1 MSQMSRSRSDRPE
14 SAVVREILEWARLEP
29 GLTLHRNVVSS
40 RAAHLG
46 CATGLGKGSP
56 DLIGWL
62 SVPVKSGKIS
72 VFVGIEVKRETGG
85 VVADE
90 QSDWIGRIRRAGGIA
105 GVAHSVDNA
114 RKIITDGRLDIRRV
128 IGA

>member
-1 MSQMSRSRSDRPE
+1 MSRSRSDRPE

-29 GLTLHRNVVSS
+29 GLTLHRNIVSS

-72 VFVGIEVKRETGG
+72 VFVGIEVKREKKG
-85 VVADE
+85 VIADE
-90 QSDWIGRIRRAGGIA
+90 QNDWLERIRRAGGIA
-105 GVAHSVDNA
+105 GVARGLDDA
-114 RKIITDGRLDIRRV
+114 RRIVTEGRLDIRRV

>member
-1 MSQMSRSRSDRPE
+1 MAMIHSPSESD
-14 SAVVREILEWARLEP
+14 VVRAILEWAQYEP
-29 GLTLHRNVVSS
+29 GLTLHRNIVSS

-85 VVADE
+85 VVTDE
-90 QSDWIGRIRRAGGIA
+90 QNDWLERIRRAGGIA
-105 GVAHSVDNA
+105 GVARSVDDA
-114 RKIITDGRLDIRRV
+114 RDIITEARLDIRRTL
-128 IGA
+128 GG

>member
-1 MSQMSRSRSDRPE
+1 MSRSRSDRPE
-14 SAVVREILEWARLEP
+14 SAIVREILAWARLEP
-29 GLTLHRNVVSS
+29 GLTLHRNIVSR

-90 QSDWIGRIRRAGGIA
+90 QNSWIERIRRAGGIA
-105 GVAHSVDNA
+105 GVARSVDDA
-114 RKIITDGRLDIRRV
+114 RDIITEGRLDLRRV
-128 IGA
+128 IGG

>member
-1 MSQMSRSRSDRPE
+1 MTRSRSDRPE
-14 SAVVREILEWARLEP
+14 SDVVREILEWARLEP
-29 GLTLHRNVVSS
+29 GLTLHRNIVSS

-90 QSDWIGRIRRAGGIA
+90 QSEWISRIRAAGGIA
-105 GVAHSVDNA
+105 GVARGVDDA
-114 RKIITDGRLDIRRV
+114 MRIVTEGRLDIRRV
-128 IGA
+128 IGS

>member
-1 MSQMSRSRSDRPE
+1 MAIPSPSESD
-14 SAVVREILEWARLEP
+14 VVKDILAWAQYEP

-46 CATGLGKGSP
+46 CPTGLGKGSP

-72 VFVGIEVKRETGG
+72 IFVGIEVKRRKG
-85 VVADE
+85 VVADG
-90 QSDWIGRIRRAGGIA
+90 QSEWIHRIRSAGGIA
-105 GVAHSVDNA
+105 GVARSVEDA
-114 RKIITDGRLDIRRV
+114 QRIITEGRLDIRR
-128 IGA
+128 ALCA

>member
-1 MSQMSRSRSDRPE
+1 MAIPSPSESD
-14 SAVVREILEWARLEP
+14 VVKDILAWAQYEP

-46 CATGLGKGSP
+46 CPTGLGKGSP

-72 VFVGIEVKRETGG
+72 IFVGIEVKRRKGG
-85 VVADE
+85 IVADG
-90 QSDWIGRIRRAGGIA
+90 QSEWINRIRAAGGIA
-105 GVAHSVDNA
+105 GVARSVEDA
-114 RKIITDGRLDIRRV
+114 QRIITEGRLDIRR
-128 IGA
+128 ALCA

>member
-1 MSQMSRSRSDRPE
+1 MSRSRSDQPE
-14 SAVVREILEWARLEP
+14 STVVREILEWARLEP
-29 GLTLHRNVVSS
+29 GLTLHRNIVSS

-85 VVADE
+85 VVTDE
-90 QSDWIGRIRRAGGIA
+90 QNSWIKRIRIAGGIA
-105 GVAHSVDNA
+105 GVARSVDDA
-114 RKIITDGRLDIRRV
+114 RDIITEGRLDLRRTL
-128 IGA
+128 GG